1 MAMTSGIT
9 WHLDF
14 KFALTVIGLLLANLV
29 GGTIGGTVI
38 VTSLQHRLDILER
51 AKPPITTEKFN
62 ALSNRMI
69 RVELQGATNG
79 KALERIDRTV
89 SRMSRSSRYRRYR
102 TPGGPT
108 LGPKP

>member
-14 KFALTVIGLLLANLV
+14 KFAITVAGLLLVNIV
-29 GGTIGGTVI
+29 GGAIYVTKLEGRVNTLELKRPTI
-38 VTSLQHRLDILER
+38 S
-51 AKPPITTEKFN
+51 AEKFN
-62 ALSNRMI
+62 ALSDRMI